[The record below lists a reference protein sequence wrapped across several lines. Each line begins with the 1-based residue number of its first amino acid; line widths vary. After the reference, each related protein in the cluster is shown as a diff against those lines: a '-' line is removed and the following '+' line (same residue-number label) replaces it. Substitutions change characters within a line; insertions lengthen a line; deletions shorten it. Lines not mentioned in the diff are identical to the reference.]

1 MNNLFH
7 FIMSKQP
14 VISHNGV
21 GSTAEMPSE
30 FEDLVKSKAYQEF
43 LSWLQHENNLLL
55 YV

>member
-14 VISHNGV
+14 VISHNGI
-21 GSTAEMPSE
+21 GSTAEMPPE